1 MTDSELEGPTGP
13 RQSSCLQSPTKKI
26 AQFDAE
32 IGQSKGRRKNFE
44 RKQTINRKQE
54 AYAAGLA
61 EAGRP
66 RLSSVPK
73 QSLLSPPRA
82 PPTPSNG
89 NRTTAKGKGRE
100 ELPPAIAKRGR
111 ITSPEAEEFSWLS
124 DPRPRPKS
132 SGNVILDGV
141 NIEEWNRQRLLFYLS
156 HRDNKAFNPDSNYS
170 DLKRAL
176 GNDLEWASDTNK
188 MGVRD
193 QRQDQGPNMAD
204 GDSNVEID
212 KFDTK
217 PPPCKPVPSA
227 PCTGDHVDQAV
238 CQLHSEFSV
247 RYKPILDQ
255 ATGGTQNSIA
265 PGAAFQPQLGAR
277 DLGRALPP
285 AQGSNLPSHSHSI
298 NYTKEPGNP
307 LRPFELPHPPSTLVT
322 DWLSQPGNSR
332 PAGPWQGLEQRG
344 PAEASNLGRPLA
356 PTCASSVAPARAF
369 SQAPVYGRAA
379 SQAPVNDRAP
389 IQAQPRAFNAQA
401 PPQNL
406 QPQDPSCPPSSC
418 GRSSEGQGHYC
429 APSQAPTWPRS
440 LSPIHHHRARSSSRA
455 SLPPRAPS
463 RAPAPTRT
471 RTRTNQ
477 QPQASGCGDDL
488 ERALLTRAERKLLSR
503 ALEASRA
510 G

>member
-1 MTDSELEGPTGP
+1 MTDSESEGPTGP

-32 IGQSKGRRKNFE
+32 IGQSKGQRKNFE
-44 RKQTINRKQE
+44 RKQTINRKRE

-73 QSLLSPPRA
+73 QSLLSPPQA

-111 ITSPEAEEFSWLS
+111 ITSPKAEEFSWPS
-124 DPRPRPKS
+124 DPGPRPKS
-132 SGNVILDGV
+132 SGDVILDGV

-156 HRDNKAFNPDSNYS
+156 HRDNKAFNPNSDYS

-176 GNDLEWASDTNK
+176 GNDPEWASDTNK

-212 KFDTK
+212 KFDTE
-217 PPPCKPVPSA
+217 PPPCKPVPVRAISPPLAPEITLTKPSVDRIRSSQSA
-227 PCTGDHVDQAV
+227 TN
-238 CQLHSEFSV
+238 LFSTK
-247 RYKPILDQ
+247 RPAEPKSGYNDANKQHRPEPQ
-255 ATGGTQNSIA
+255 SSSMSTSIA

-277 DLGRALPP
+277 DSGRALPP

-307 LRPFELPHPPSTLVT
+307 LQPFELPHPPSTLVT
-322 DWLSQPGNSR
+322 DRLSQPGNSC
-332 PAGPWQGLEQRG
+332 PAGPWQGLEQCG
-344 PAEASNLGRPLA
+344 PAEASNLG
-356 PTCASSVAPARAF
+356 
-369 SQAPVYGRAA
+369 
-379 SQAPVNDRAP
+379 
-389 IQAQPRAFNAQA
+389 
-401 PPQNL
+401 
-406 QPQDPSCPPSSC
+406 
-418 GRSSEGQGHYC
+418 
-429 APSQAPTWPRS
+429 
-440 LSPIHHHRARSSSRA
+440 
-455 SLPPRAPS
+455 
-463 RAPAPTRT
+463 
-471 RTRTNQ
+471 
-477 QPQASGCGDDL
+477 
-488 ERALLTRAERKLLSR
+488 
-503 ALEASRA
+503 
-510 G
+510 